1 MKNFRWQIL
10 IAIIALA
17 AVAVL
22 LLSQSQVGESITQ
35 IIEPAAPG
43 GVYVEGLIGEPLRFN
58 PLLDDFNQVDQDVNR
73 LVYSRMIRFDSW
85 GNPQPELA
93 ESFGVSVTGE
103 IYNIQLREGA
113 TWHDGTPL
121 TTADVL
127 FTIDLMRNADMPLPA
142 DVRALWNSVEVVAF
156 DALHLQFKLTTPYA
170 PFMDYLSFGILPRH
184 ILEGKSA
191 QEIINDPFNLL
202 PVGSGPYKVVDL
214 RSENGQVT
222 AVVLE
227 AFEDYYMGKPLIE
240 QVVLRF
246 FDSTAAAL
254 EAYQA
259 GEILGIGSV
268 SPESLDAVLAEPNLN
283 IFSVRIPEM
292 TMVLFN
298 LGDTTPIFFKDPVF
312 RQAML
317 TALNRPWMIDQVM
330 EGQAVVAHSPILM
343 GSWAYFDKV
352 ETYQYNPEEAIS
364 MLRSGGYGLP
374 AEGQVREKD
383 GERLAFEL
391 IHTDDERHTI
401 MAEMIR
407 DYWAEVGVQV
417 TLVPVPP
424 EAVIRD
430 YLQPRAYE
438 AALVDLALFESPDP
452 DPYPFWHQA
461 MIDSGQNYSQWD
473 DRRASEYLE
482 RARVT
487 PNHEERTRLY
497 RNFQLHYSRELPA
510 LPLFYHIYNY
520 PIDQQVGGV
529 QLGPLNDPAERFD
542 EIYQWSLETR
552 PVQDE
557 EAAVIEGE
565 Q

>member
-383 GERLAFEL
+383 GERLSFEL